1 MMIDVVQGSPE
12 WIQCRIGKVTSSRIS
27 DIMAKGKNGAPSATR
42 KNYMYQLLLERLT
55 GEMAEHYISPE
66 MQRGIDKEQDA
77 ADAYEIETYSI
88 VEKCGFFPSP
98 SGLMEGS
105 SPDRLVGENGLIEI
119 KNPNTATHIET
130 KLSENGTI
138 KSDYIYQMQHQMYCS
153 ERQWCDFVSYDDRCP
168 ANLRLFIKRIDRDEK
183 MIAEI
188 CGEVKLFLSE
198 LDELEKKVRSL

>member
-66 MQRGIDKEQDA
+66 MQRGVDKEQDA

-88 VEKCGFFPSP
+88 IEKCGFFPSP

-130 KLSENGTI
+130 KISGVI
-138 KSDYIYQMQHQMYCS
+138 KSDYIYQMQHQMYCA
-153 ERQWCDFVSYDDRCP
+153 ERQWCDFVSHDDRLP
-168 ANLRLFIKRIDRDEK
+168 LNLRLFIKRIDRDEK
-183 MIAEI
+183 MIEEI
-188 CGEVKLFLSE
+188 NIEVKLFLSE
-198 LDELEKKVRSL
+198 LDELEKNVRSL

>member
-1 MMIDVVQGSPE
+1 MMIDCEQGSDA
-12 WIQCRIGKVTSSRIS
+12 WKKLRLGRVTSSRIG
-27 DIMAKGKNGAPSATR
+27 DILSKGKNGNPSASR

-66 MQRGIDKEQDA
+66 MQRGVDKEQDA
-77 ADAYEIETYSI
+77 AGAYEIETYSI

-119 KNPNTATHIET
+119 KNPNTSTHIET
-130 KLSENGTI
+130 KISGVI
-138 KSDYIYQMQHQMYCS
+138 KSEYIYQMQHQMYCAEKS
-153 ERQWCDFVSYDDRCP
+153 WCDFVSHDDRLP
-168 ANLRLFIKRIDRDEK
+168 DNLKLFIKRIDRDEK

-188 CGEVKLFLSE
+188 NIEVKLFLSE